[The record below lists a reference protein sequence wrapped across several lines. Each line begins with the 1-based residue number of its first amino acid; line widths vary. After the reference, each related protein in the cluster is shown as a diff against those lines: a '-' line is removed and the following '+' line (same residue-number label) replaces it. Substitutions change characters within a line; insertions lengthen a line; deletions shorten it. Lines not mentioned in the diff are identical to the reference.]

1 MQAGQARRASHRE
14 PGTSVSISASLCA
27 ANPLHFIHLCCVQ
40 ADERLKRRVN
50 GP

>member
-1 MQAGQARRASHRE
+1 MQAGQASHRE
-14 PGTSVSISASLCA
+14 PGAAVSISASLCA
-27 ANPLHFIHLCCVQ
+27 ANPLHFIHLCWVQ